1 MSDADHVEGLRM
13 AIVEQE
19 RFAGPGRR
27 GMNGMAAWPTP
38 AIPG

>member
-19 RFAGPGRR
+19 RFAGPAD
-27 GMNGMAAWPTP
+27 AA
-38 AIPG
+38 